1 MGSQL
6 IALGGRGSSELQGLH
21 QHRWKMAFACRGLL
35 QTSSKSGCGGLEV
48 VTNSF
53 PIWVEAAKVSH
64 EAALSPCCFLA
75 HFTQSWASLVGD
87 QCTQTD

>member
-6 IALGGRGSSELQGLH
+6 IAPGRRGSSELQGLH
-21 QHRWKMAFACRGLL
+21 QHRWKVAFACRGLL

-53 PIWVEAAKVSH
+53 PTWVGAAKVSR
-64 EAALSPCCFLA
+64 EAPPLTTLFPGPFHTELG
-75 HFTQSWASLVGD
+75 WPGG
-87 QCTQTD
+87 